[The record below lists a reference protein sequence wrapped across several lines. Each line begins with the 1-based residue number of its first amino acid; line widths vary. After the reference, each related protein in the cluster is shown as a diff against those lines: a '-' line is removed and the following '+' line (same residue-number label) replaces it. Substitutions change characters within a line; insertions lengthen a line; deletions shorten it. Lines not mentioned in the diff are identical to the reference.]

1 MTLANIYASRS
12 AREASKFFTGDDSL
26 SQAATAI
33 MRGVRGDYATA
44 DDACYAVALAEKA
57 LRLHGYAVA
66 EFRVEAQ
73 RAAGIAHGQVLAS
86 YFMSVTGLER

>member
-1 MTLANIYASRS
+1 MTLANISASRS
-12 AREASKFFTGDDSL
+12 AREASNFLTGDDSL
-26 SQAATAI
+26 SRAATAI
-33 MRGVRGDYATA
+33 LRATRA
-44 DDACYAVALAEKA
+44 PLDACYAVALAEKA